1 MQVTAPPGETFV
13 KFGKFSNAA
22 VVLSIDL
29 KALHPIYRDYTDCR
43 KEKMNSLGRVLTVE
57 GTLAQRE

>member
-22 VVLSIDL
+22 VVWSIDL
-29 KALHPIYRDYTDCR
+29 KALHLIYRDGTDYR
-43 KEKMNSLGRVLTVE
+43 KEK
-57 GTLAQRE
+57 